1 MAAILQNLLGI
12 TLVAF
17 MVGSLLEVGLK
28 LRIREAIAA
37 LHNVQFVTLSLLWSF
52 ALCPMLAL
60 LLSRVIPLSE
70 PYAIGLVLLGMTPCA
85 PFFPMFAEKAGG
97 DFGYIAAFMMLAVIG
112 TIIFMPVAT
121 PILLPG
127 FEADIWSIARPL
139 LLYIAAPLVAGLLIR
154 MVREVFADRVYP
166 LVGKVTGIVTIVM
179 LALVLLIY
187 GKEFLAAIG
196 TFAIGVQ
203 VLFYA
208 LAAGCSYVLGF
219 GLPHGQRSVL
229 ALGVCTRNIGAAF
242 APVVAVPGLDRRVIV
257 MITLA
262 APLTLGCAALAAWLL
277 GRGAANSGSET
288 DPPLARKTR

>member
-1 MAAILQNLLGI
+1 MATILQNLLSI
-12 TLVAF
+12 SLILF
-17 MVGSLLEVGLK
+17 MVGSLLEVGLR
-28 LRIREAIAA
+28 LRIREAISA
-37 LHNVQFVTLSLLWSF
+37 LHNVRFVILSLLWAF
-52 ALCPMLAL
+52 VLCPMLAV
-60 LLSRVIPLSE
+60 LLSRVIPLAE

-127 FEADIWSIARPL
+127 FKADAWSIARPL
-139 LLYIAAPLVAGLLIR
+139 LLYIAAPLVIGLLIR
-154 MVREVFADRVYP
+154 IVREAFADRAYP
-166 LVGKVTGIVTIVM
+166 LVGKITGIATTMM

-208 LAAGCSYVLGF
+208 LAAGCAYVLAF
-219 GLPHGQRSVL
+219 GLPHAQRSAL
-229 ALGVCTRNIGAAF
+229 AVGICTRNIGAAL
-242 APVVAVPGLDRRVIV
+242 APVIAVPGLDRRVIV
-257 MITLA
+257 MVTLA
-262 APLTLGCAALAAWLL
+262 APLTLGCAALAAWILR
-277 GRGAANSGSET
+277 RGAAKSGSAT
-288 DPPLARKTR
+288 DPLLRKTR